1 MLRPMRHT
9 PVMTSSTQA
18 LLERHQ
24 VWIYLVAIGLGLAAA
39 GHYPATQAPFEA
51 ALWPVLALL
60 LYVTFAQIPLLHVRE
75 AFADRRLM
83 AANLLGNFVAIP
95 LVVALLLLAFPA
107 VAGDAALRLGVVL
120 VLVVPCTDWFITFT
134 ALGRGDPA
142 RALALTPVN
151 LVLQLLLLPVYLWL
165 LVPSADLGRAFSLA
179 ALMPPALAL
188 IGLPL
193 FAAGLTELWL
203 EAAPERSLWRER
215 LALAPVPLLA
225 LVVFLIAAAQAAT
238 VRGSMSVL
246 LAVTPLFVAFLPA
259 SLAVAWV
266 LTRLF
271 GLTERAGRTL
281 AFSLGTRNSFVVLP
295 LALALPAGWEAA
307 AVVIVYQSLV
317 ELLGM
322 VLWLALVPR
331 LSFASR

>member
-1 MLRPMRHT
+1 MRT
-9 PVMTSSTQA
+9 TLQA
-18 LLERHQ
+18 ALERHQ
-24 VWIYLVAIGLGLAAA
+24 VWLYLVAIALGLLVAARWP
-39 GHYPATQAPFEA
+39 GTQAPFEA

-60 LYVTFAQIPLLHVRE
+60 LYVTFVQIPLLHVRE
-75 AFADRRLM
+75 AFADGRFM

-95 LVVALLLLAFPA
+95 LVLALVLPLFPA
-107 VAGDAALRLGVVL
+107 VAEDPALRLGVVL

-165 LVPSADLGRAFSLA
+165 LVPGGDLGRAISLG

-193 FAAGLTELWL
+193 IAAAATERWI

-215 LALAPVPLLA
+215 LALWPVPLLA
-225 LVVFLIAAAQAAT
+225 GVVFLIAGAQAAT
-238 VRGSMSVL
+238 VRGAGPVL
-246 LAVTPLFVAFLPA
+246 AAVTPIFVGFLAVTLG
-259 SLAVAWV
+259 LALV
-266 LTRLF
+266 LTRAFRLR
-271 GLTERAGRTL
+271 EAAGRTL

-307 AVVIVYQSLV
+307 VVVIVYQSLV